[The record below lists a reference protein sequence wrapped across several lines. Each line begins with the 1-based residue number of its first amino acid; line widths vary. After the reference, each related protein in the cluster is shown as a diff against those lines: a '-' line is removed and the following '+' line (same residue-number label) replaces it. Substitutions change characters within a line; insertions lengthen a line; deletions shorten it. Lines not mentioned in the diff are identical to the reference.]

1 MQTTETPLSAP
12 ATPEN
17 ICCLERLTLATQAYF
32 EDSQQYLARLY
43 QRMGAAQAI
52 AGRKDAPVPLVE
64 DDLER
69 LQAVVNILR
78 TTGRHLHEAGR
89 KAEEG
94 RLLLR
99 SLYMGLGRSRA
110 LRSLGNDVRVYAEH
124 TTEHAHALPA

>member
-17 ICCLERLTLATQAYF
+17 IRVLERLTLATEPFIDGTQ
-32 EDSQQYLARLY
+32 SYLANLY

-52 AGRKDAPVPLVE
+52 TGRKDAPVPLVE

-69 LQAVVNILR
+69 LQTVVNVLR
-78 TTGRHLHEAGR
+78 TTGRNLYEAKH

-99 SLYMGLGRSRA
+99 SLHMGLGRSRA
-110 LRSLGNDVRVYAEH
+110 LRSLGNDVRVYEP
-124 TTEHAHALPA
+124 TTEHAHALTA